1 MNVENVENSHIAR
14 LGVWGDVESGR
25 AALALSPRIAPP
37 GRIAPLTKGERH
49 EVADDY
55 GMSPTMLTMEEGRQ
69 MPQDLEAESS
79 VLSAM
84 MISEEAKQEC
94 LISLKADDFFHPAHR
109 IIFQAITDMFNKN
122 LPVDTIS
129 LADYLKTQGDLEK
142 VGGHSFLLGL
152 GNNSL
157 ALVGWRRHLEMLHR
171 DTTLRKMIQASAQIT
186 ALAFDAP
193 EDTKEVVDRAEKMLL
208 DVTNRDVRQSEESLD
223 EIMAHLYDELEEQ
236 ASSPDRALGVSTGF
250 PKIDECL
257 LGLRPGQMIVLG
269 ARPGVGK
276 TSFSLNLAT
285 NAAFH
290 GASVAFFSLEMSKAE
305 IAQRL
310 LAAEA
315 HIGLQDIRSA
325 RIKPDQW
332 PQILEATNNL
342 ASLDIVI
349 DDTPGTTVTEIR
361 AKARRILRGK
371 KLGLV
376 IIDYLQLV
384 SPPEGGHR
392 ADSRATEV
400 GEMSRGIKIM
410 AKDLEVPVVAL
421 SQLNRTVENRTGK
434 RPQLSDLRE
443 SGSIEQDADIV
454 CFLDRSMSEDEAA
467 REDRPA
473 MGETTFI
480 IAKNRSGS
488 IADVPLTFLAT
499 STKFV
504 EIDNR
509 YDE

>member
-1 MNVENVENSHIAR
+1 
-14 LGVWGDVESGR
+14 
-25 AALALSPRIAPP
+25 
-37 GRIAPLTKGERH
+37 
-49 EVADDY
+49 
-55 GMSPTMLTMEEGRQ
+55 

-84 MISEEAKQEC
+84 MISAEALQEC
-94 LISLKADDFFHPAHR
+94 LIGLTPDDFFHPSNR
-109 IIFQAITDMFNKN
+109 IVFMAMREMFDKN
-122 LPVDTIS
+122 LPIDAIS
-129 LADYLKTQGDLEK
+129 LADQLRTQGDLDRI
-142 VGGHSFLLGL
+142 GGRSFLLGL

-157 ALVGWRRHLEMLHR
+157 ALVGWRRHIEMLHR
-171 DTTLRKMIQASAQIT
+171 DTTLRKMIQASAQIS

-193 EDTKEVVDRAEKMLL
+193 EDTKEVVDRAEKLLL
-208 DVTNRDVRQSEESLD
+208 DVTNRDVRQSEQSLE
-223 EIMAHLYDELEEQ
+223 EIMGELYEELEEQ
-236 ASSPDRALGVSTGF
+236 SMSGEKTLGVQTGF

-276 TSFSLNLAT
+276 TSFALNLAT
-285 NAAFH
+285 NAAYH

-315 HIGLQDIRSA
+315 RIGLQEIRSA
-325 RIKPDQW
+325 RIRDDQW
-332 PQILEATNNL
+332 PQILEAVNQL
-342 ASLDIVI
+342 SQLDIVI
-349 DDTPGTTVTEIR
+349 DDTPGTTVTEVR
-361 AKARRILRGK
+361 AKARRMLRGK
-371 KLGLV
+371 KLGVV
-376 IIDYLQLV
+376 ILDYLQLV
-384 SPPEGGHR
+384 SPPQGGHR

-454 CFLDRSMSEDEAA
+454 CFLDRSMNEDEAA

-473 MGETTFI
+473 VGETTFI

-488 IADVPLTFLAT
+488 LADVPLTFLAS

-509 YDE
+509 YED

>member
-1 MNVENVENSHIAR
+1 
-14 LGVWGDVESGR
+14 
-25 AALALSPRIAPP
+25 
-37 GRIAPLTKGERH
+37 
-49 EVADDY
+49 
-55 GMSPTMLTMEEGRQ
+55 MEEGRD

-84 MISEEAKQEC
+84 MISAEALQEC
-94 LISLKADDFFHPAHR
+94 LIGLTPDDFFHPSNR
-109 IIFQAITDMFNKN
+109 IVFMAMREMFDKN
-122 LPVDTIS
+122 LPIDAIS
-129 LADYLKTQGDLEK
+129 LADQLRTQGDLDRI
-142 VGGHSFLLGL
+142 GGRSFLLGL

-157 ALVGWRRHLEMLHR
+157 ALVGWRRHIEMLHR
-171 DTTLRKMIQASAQIT
+171 DTTLRKMIQASAQIS

-193 EDTKEVVDRAEKMLL
+193 EDTKEVVDRAEKLLL
-208 DVTNRDVRQSEESLD
+208 DVTNRDVRQSEQTLE
-223 EIMAHLYDELEEQ
+223 EIMGELYEELEEQ
-236 ASSPDRALGVSTGF
+236 SMSGEKTLGVQTGF

-276 TSFSLNLAT
+276 TSFALNLAT
-285 NAAFH
+285 NAAYH

-315 HIGLQDIRSA
+315 RIGLQEIRSA
-325 RIKPDQW
+325 RIRDDQW
-332 PQILEATNNL
+332 PQILEAVNQL
-342 ASLDIVI
+342 SQLDIVI
-349 DDTPGTTVTEIR
+349 DDTPGTTVTEVR
-361 AKARRILRGK
+361 AKARRMLRGK
-371 KLGLV
+371 KLGVV
-376 IIDYLQLV
+376 ILDYLQLV
-384 SPPEGGHR
+384 SPPQGGHR

-410 AKDLEVPVVAL
+410 AKDLEVPVIAL

-454 CFLDRSMSEDEAA
+454 CFLDRSMNEDEAA

-473 MGETTFI
+473 VGETTFI

-488 IADVPLTFLAT
+488 LADVPLTFLAS

-509 YDE
+509 YDD

>member
-1 MNVENVENSHIAR
+1 
-14 LGVWGDVESGR
+14 
-25 AALALSPRIAPP
+25 
-37 GRIAPLTKGERH
+37 
-49 EVADDY
+49 
-55 GMSPTMLTMEEGRQ
+55 

-84 MISEEAKQEC
+84 MISAEALQEC
-94 LISLKADDFFHPAHR
+94 LIGLTPDDFFHPSNR
-109 IIFQAITDMFNKN
+109 IVFVAMREMFDKN
-122 LPVDTIS
+122 RPIDAIS
-129 LADYLKTQGDLEK
+129 LADQLRTQGDLERI
-142 VGGHSFLLGL
+142 GGRSFLLGL

-157 ALVGWRRHLEMLHR
+157 ALVGWRRYIEMLHR

-193 EDTKEVVDRAEKMLL
+193 EDTKEVVDRAEKLLL
-208 DVTNRDVRQSEESLD
+208 DVTNRDVRQSEQSLE
-223 EIMAHLYDELEEQ
+223 EIMGELYEELEEQ
-236 ASSPDRALGVSTGF
+236 SMAGEKTLGVQTGF

-276 TSFSLNLAT
+276 TSFALNLAT
-285 NAAFH
+285 NAAYH

-315 HIGLQDIRSA
+315 RIGLQEIRSA
-325 RIKPDQW
+325 RIRDDQW
-332 PQILEATNNL
+332 PQILEAVNQL
-342 ASLDIVI
+342 SQLDIVI
-349 DDTPGTTVTEIR
+349 DDTPGTTVTEVR
-361 AKARRILRGK
+361 AKARRMLRGK
-371 KLGLV
+371 KLGVV
-376 IIDYLQLV
+376 ILDYLQLV
-384 SPPEGGHR
+384 SPPQGGHR

-410 AKDLEVPVVAL
+410 AKDLGVPVVAL

-454 CFLDRSMSEDEAA
+454 CFLDRSMNEEEAA

-473 MGETTFI
+473 VGETTFI

-488 IADVPLTFLAT
+488 LADVPLTFLAS

-504 EIDNR
+504 EIDNH
-509 YDE
+509 YED

>member
-1 MNVENVENSHIAR
+1 
-14 LGVWGDVESGR
+14 
-25 AALALSPRIAPP
+25 
-37 GRIAPLTKGERH
+37 
-49 EVADDY
+49 
-55 GMSPTMLTMEEGRQ
+55 

-84 MISEEAKQEC
+84 MISAEALQEC
-94 LISLKADDFFHPAHR
+94 LIGLTPDDFFHPSNR
-109 IIFQAITDMFNKN
+109 IVFVAMREMFDKN
-122 LPVDTIS
+122 RPIDAIS
-129 LADYLKTQGDLEK
+129 LADQLRTQGDLERI
-142 VGGHSFLLGL
+142 GGRSFLLGL

-157 ALVGWRRHLEMLHR
+157 ALVGWRRYIEMLHR

-193 EDTKEVVDRAEKMLL
+193 EDTKEVVDRAEKLLL
-208 DVTNRDVRQSEESLD
+208 DVTNRDVRQSEQSLE
-223 EIMAHLYDELEEQ
+223 EIMGELYEELEEQ
-236 ASSPDRALGVSTGF
+236 SMAGEKTLGVQTGF

-276 TSFSLNLAT
+276 TSFALNLAT
-285 NAAFH
+285 NAAYH

-315 HIGLQDIRSA
+315 RIGLQEIRSA
-325 RIKPDQW
+325 RIRDDQW
-332 PQILEATNNL
+332 PQILEAVNQL
-342 ASLDIVI
+342 SQLDIVI
-349 DDTPGTTVTEIR
+349 DDTPGTTVTEVR
-361 AKARRILRGK
+361 AKARRMLRGK
-371 KLGLV
+371 KLGIVVL
-376 IIDYLQLV
+376 DYLQLV
-384 SPPEGGHR
+384 SPPQGGHR

-410 AKDLEVPVVAL
+410 AKDLGVPVVAL

-454 CFLDRSMSEDEAA
+454 CFLDRSMSEEEAA

-473 MGETTFI
+473 VGETTFI

-488 IADVPLTFLAT
+488 LADVPLTFLAS

-504 EIDNR
+504 EIDNH
-509 YDE
+509 YED

>member
-1 MNVENVENSHIAR
+1 
-14 LGVWGDVESGR
+14 
-25 AALALSPRIAPP
+25 
-37 GRIAPLTKGERH
+37 
-49 EVADDY
+49 
-55 GMSPTMLTMEEGRQ
+55 

-84 MISEEAKQEC
+84 MISAEALQEC
-94 LISLKADDFFHPAHR
+94 LIGLTPDDFFHPSNR
-109 IIFQAITDMFNKN
+109 IVFVAMREMFDKN
-122 LPVDTIS
+122 RPIDAIS
-129 LADYLKTQGDLEK
+129 LADQLRTQGDLERI
-142 VGGHSFLLGL
+142 GGRSFLLGL

-157 ALVGWRRHLEMLHR
+157 ALVGWRRYIEMLHR

-193 EDTKEVVDRAEKMLL
+193 EDTKEVVDRAEKLLL
-208 DVTNRDVRQSEESLD
+208 DVTNRDVRQSEQSLE
-223 EIMAHLYDELEEQ
+223 EIMGELYEELEEQ
-236 ASSPDRALGVSTGF
+236 SMAGEKTLGVQTGF

-269 ARPGVGK
+269 ARPGVGT
-276 TSFSLNLAT
+276 TSFALNLAT
-285 NAAFH
+285 NAAYH

-315 HIGLQDIRSA
+315 RIGLQEIRSA
-325 RIKPDQW
+325 RIRDDQW
-332 PQILEATNNL
+332 PQILEAVNQL
-342 ASLDIVI
+342 SQLDIVI
-349 DDTPGTTVTEIR
+349 DDTPGTTVTEVR
-361 AKARRILRGK
+361 AKARRMLRGK
-371 KLGLV
+371 KLGIVVL
-376 IIDYLQLV
+376 DYLQLV
-384 SPPEGGHR
+384 SPPQGGHR

-410 AKDLEVPVVAL
+410 AKDLGVPVVAL

-454 CFLDRSMSEDEAA
+454 CFLDRSMNEEEAA

-473 MGETTFI
+473 VGETTFI

-488 IADVPLTFLAT
+488 LADVPLTFLAS

-509 YDE
+509 YED

>member
-1 MNVENVENSHIAR
+1 
-14 LGVWGDVESGR
+14 
-25 AALALSPRIAPP
+25 
-37 GRIAPLTKGERH
+37 
-49 EVADDY
+49 
-55 GMSPTMLTMEEGRQ
+55 

-84 MISEEAKQEC
+84 MISAEALQEC
-94 LISLKADDFFHPAHR
+94 LIGLTPDDFFHPSNR
-109 IIFQAITDMFNKN
+109 IVFVAMREMFDKN
-122 LPVDTIS
+122 RPIDAIS
-129 LADYLKTQGDLEK
+129 LADQLRTQGDLERI
-142 VGGHSFLLGL
+142 GGRSFLLGL

-157 ALVGWRRHLEMLHR
+157 ALVGWRRYIEMLHR

-193 EDTKEVVDRAEKMLL
+193 EDTKEVVDRAEKLLL
-208 DVTNRDVRQSEESLD
+208 DVTNRDVRQSEQSLE
-223 EIMAHLYDELEEQ
+223 EIMGELYEELEEQ
-236 ASSPDRALGVSTGF
+236 SMAGEKTLGVQTGF

-276 TSFSLNLAT
+276 TSFALNLAT
-285 NAAFH
+285 NAAYH

-315 HIGLQDIRSA
+315 RIGLQEIRSA
-325 RIKPDQW
+325 RIRDDQW
-332 PQILEATNNL
+332 PQILEAVNQL
-342 ASLDIVI
+342 SQLDIVI
-349 DDTPGTTVTEIR
+349 DDTPGTTVTEVR
-361 AKARRILRGK
+361 AKARRMLRGK
-371 KLGLV
+371 KLGIVVL
-376 IIDYLQLV
+376 DYLQLV
-384 SPPEGGHR
+384 SPPQGGHR

-410 AKDLEVPVVAL
+410 AKDLGVPVVAL

-454 CFLDRSMSEDEAA
+454 CFLDRSMNEEEAA

-473 MGETTFI
+473 VGETTFI

-488 IADVPLTFLAT
+488 LADVPLTFLAS

-509 YDE
+509 YED

>member
-1 MNVENVENSHIAR
+1 
-14 LGVWGDVESGR
+14 
-25 AALALSPRIAPP
+25 
-37 GRIAPLTKGERH
+37 
-49 EVADDY
+49 
-55 GMSPTMLTMEEGRQ
+55 

-84 MISEEAKQEC
+84 MISAEALQEC
-94 LISLKADDFFHPAHR
+94 LIGLTPDDFFHPSNR
-109 IIFQAITDMFNKN
+109 IVFVAMREMFDKN
-122 LPVDTIS
+122 RPIDAIS
-129 LADYLKTQGDLEK
+129 LADQLRTQGDLERI
-142 VGGHSFLLGL
+142 GGRSFLLGL

-157 ALVGWRRHLEMLHR
+157 ALVGWRRYIEMLHR

-193 EDTKEVVDRAEKMLL
+193 EDTKEVVDRAEKLLL
-208 DVTNRDVRQSEESLD
+208 DVTNRDVRQSEQSLE
-223 EIMAHLYDELEEQ
+223 EIMGELYEGLEEQ
-236 ASSPDRALGVSTGF
+236 SMAGEKTLGVQTGF

-276 TSFSLNLAT
+276 TSFALNLAT
-285 NAAFH
+285 NAAYH

-315 HIGLQDIRSA
+315 RIGLQEIRSA
-325 RIKPDQW
+325 RIRDDQW
-332 PQILEATNNL
+332 PQILEAVNQL
-342 ASLDIVI
+342 SQLDIVI
-349 DDTPGTTVTEIR
+349 DDTPGTTVTEVR
-361 AKARRILRGK
+361 AKARRMLRGK
-371 KLGLV
+371 KLGIVVL
-376 IIDYLQLV
+376 DYLQLV
-384 SPPEGGHR
+384 SPPQGGHR

-410 AKDLEVPVVAL
+410 AKDLGVPVVAL

-454 CFLDRSMSEDEAA
+454 CFLDRSMNEEEAA

-473 MGETTFI
+473 VGETTFI

-488 IADVPLTFLAT
+488 LADVPLTFLAS

-504 EIDNR
+504 EIDNH
-509 YDE
+509 YED

>member
-1 MNVENVENSHIAR
+1 
-14 LGVWGDVESGR
+14 
-25 AALALSPRIAPP
+25 
-37 GRIAPLTKGERH
+37 
-49 EVADDY
+49 
-55 GMSPTMLTMEEGRQ
+55 

-84 MISEEAKQEC
+84 MISAEALQEC
-94 LISLKADDFFHPAHR
+94 LIGLTPDDFFHPSNR
-109 IIFQAITDMFNKN
+109 IVFVAMREMFDKN
-122 LPVDTIS
+122 RPIDAIS
-129 LADYLKTQGDLEK
+129 LADQLRTQGDLERI
-142 VGGHSFLLGL
+142 GGRSFLLGL

-157 ALVGWRRHLEMLHR
+157 ALVGWRRYIEMLHR

-193 EDTKEVVDRAEKMLL
+193 EDTKEVVDRAEKLLL
-208 DVTNRDVRQSEESLD
+208 DVTNRDVRQSEQSLE
-223 EIMAHLYDELEEQ
+223 EIMGELYEELEEQ
-236 ASSPDRALGVSTGF
+236 SMAGEKTLGVQTGF

-276 TSFSLNLAT
+276 TSFALNLAT
-285 NAAFH
+285 NAAYH

-315 HIGLQDIRSA
+315 HIGLQEIRSA
-325 RIKPDQW
+325 RIRDDQW
-332 PQILEATNNL
+332 PQILEAVNQL
-342 ASLDIVI
+342 SQLDIVI
-349 DDTPGTTVTEIR
+349 DDTPGTTVTEVR
-361 AKARRILRGK
+361 AKARRMLRGK
-371 KLGLV
+371 KLGIVVL
-376 IIDYLQLV
+376 DYLQLV
-384 SPPEGGHR
+384 SPPQGGHR

-410 AKDLEVPVVAL
+410 AKDLGVPVVAL

-454 CFLDRSMSEDEAA
+454 CFLDRSMSEEEAA

-473 MGETTFI
+473 VGETTFI

-488 IADVPLTFLAT
+488 LADVPLTFLAS

-504 EIDNR
+504 EIDNH
-509 YDE
+509 YED